1 MIPRQTNLTITSG
14 LCSLNGSNKIKYF
27 FGCNQQQESDDIM
40 SESSPIEIQKQKP
53 TIRRLK
59 DLQTLVGLSKRRG
72 FVFQSSEIYG
82 GLGSC
87 WDYGPLGSVMKM
99 NVKRAWWNTMTR
111 RSDIV
116 GLDAAILM
124 HPTVWKASG
133 HIDGFSDPLVDCK
146 DCKTRFRADNTDSY
160 LNKKQ
165 CPQCGSKNLSE
176 ERQFNLMFKTHMGP
190 LEDTSAVVYLR
201 PETAQGHFVNFQ
213 NCQQSSRYKI
223 PFGIA
228 AIGKSFRNEIT
239 PGNFIFRT
247 REFEQMEMQYFVKP
261 GTDEKYF
268 SEWKELRKQFY
279 LKFGIREENL
289 KFKDHEKLAHYARA
303 AVDVEY
309 QFPMGFSELEGIHNR
324 ADFDLT
330 QHQKFSGKNLEYF
343 DEANKEKFIPF
354 VIETAVGCDRL
365 FLAFM
370 CDAYRE
376 EVTLMTDE
384 AGKVTEDIRVVL
396 GLHPDIAPIKVC
408 VLPLSKKDELSIP
421 AMKLRD
427 QLAEDFDVQY
437 DETASIGKRYRRQ
450 DEIGTPFCVTYD
462 FETIN
467 DQSVTVR
474 HRDKMT
480 QERIKISELNQYIS
494 VQLKQF

>member
-1 MIPRQTNLTITSG
+1 MAEATPSVP
-14 LCSLNGSNKIKYF
+14 SNTDSTVRY
-27 FGCNQQQESDDIM
+27 
-40 SESSPIEIQKQKP
+40 
-53 TIRRLK
+53 LK
-59 DLQTLVGLSKRRG
+59 DLNTLVSLSKRRG

-87 WDYGPLGSVMKM
+87 WDYGPLGSILKQ
-99 NVKRAWWNTMTR
+99 NVKRIWWNAMTR
-111 RSDIV
+111 RADIV

-133 HIDGFSDPLVDCK
+133 HVDGFSDPLVDCK
-146 DCKTRFRADNTDSY
+146 SCKTRFRADNTESY
-160 LNKKQ
+160 LTKKQ
-165 CPQCGSKNLSE
+165 CPQCGSKELSE

-190 LEDTSAVVYLR
+190 LEDSGSVVYLR

-261 GTDEKYF
+261 GTDEGYF
-268 SEWKELRKQFY
+268 NEWKERRLNFY
-279 LKFGIREENL
+279 VKYGIKPENL
-289 KFKDHEKLAHYARA
+289 KFHDHEKLAHYARA
-303 AVDVEY
+303 ATDVEFK
-309 QFPMGFSELEGIHNR
+309 FPMGFSELEGIHNR
-324 ADFDLT
+324 SDFDLT
-330 QHQKFSGKNLEYF
+330 QHAKFSGKNLEYF
-343 DEANKEKFIPF
+343 DEANKEKYIPY

-365 FLAFM
+365 ILAFM

-376 EVTLMTDE
+376 EVTIEKDE
-384 AGKVTEDIRVVL
+384 AGKVSEDVRVVM
-396 GLHPDIAPIKVC
+396 GFHPDLAPMKVC
-408 VLPLSKKDELSIP
+408 VLPLSKKEELSVP
-421 AMKLRD
+421 AMKIRN
-427 QLAEDFDVQY
+427 QLAEEFDVSY
-437 DETASIGKRYRRQ
+437 DETASIGKRYRRA
-450 DEIGTPFCVTYD
+450 DEVGTPFCVTVD
-462 FETIN
+462 FETAG

-480 QERIKISELNQYIS
+480 QDRVKITELNMYIARG
-494 VQLKQF
+494 LKNFSQM